1 MTIKSQL
8 PQEILPRS
16 TKLTQIILSL
26 VCPWL
31 IFALANL
38 GANVYL
44 KNFPE
49 NRGYWL
55 IQQKWSMLLNL
66 KQPVDWLVLGD
77 SSCNQGV
84 IPEILETQ
92 LSGKAINLCT
102 IGDTIVLNDAWMLS
116 KHLKKYGAPKNIIII
131 HVYDVWSKEINWNV
145 TSQTPLAWGYW
156 NELEPNF
163 DLGFSEKRKVFLSK
177 YVPLYSQSTSFKE
190 LFKEGDRLFKGKDYQ
205 LSEGG
210 FMAVKDANSWE
221 VEEDVKRHLRG
232 ISKNPQFSFSNT
244 NQKALQAII
253 KLAEEHDINIYLAN
267 SPIYDELY
275 QNPDFRAYYNQ
286 VQAELKSISDRH
298 KNIHHIMDR
307 PMTFSKAQMQNA
319 DHLIASAAES
329 YTKQLA
335 KEIKLKTSPQLNN

>member
-16 TKLTQIILSL
+16 VKLTQIILSL
-26 VCPWL
+26 ICPWL

-116 KHLKKYGAPKNIIII
+116 KHIKKYGAPKNIIII

-163 DLGFSEKRKVFLSK
+163 DLGFAEKRKVFLSK

-190 LFKEGDRLFKGKDYQ
+190 LFEESDRLFKGKDYQ

-232 ISKNPQFSFSNT
+232 ISKNPQFSFSST
-244 NQKALQAII
+244 NQKALEAII
-253 KLAEEHDINIYLAN
+253 KLAEEYDINIYLAN
-267 SPIYDELY
+267 SPIYNELY
-275 QNPDFRAYYNQ
+275 QNPDFKAYYNQ
-286 VQAELKSISDRH
+286 VQTELKSISDRH
-298 KNIHHIMDR
+298 KNIHYIMAQ

-335 KEIKLKTSPQLNN
+335 NEIKQLKTSP